1 YGLPGMVKLH
11 GSVVVAGAASL
22 RGANALNGDP
32 DRNGGYTVISNM
44 NETARALHAPVKATA
59 ALVGGATAHDALLK
73 ALNPYVGGKTPVIPE
88 LDGGPGSRG
97 WLAPGYWNDGQEAP
111 LFNAGNGLEFRVLR
125 VADGSSPFDGFDQVF
140 IRNTNAAGNI
150 ENVSIIVGVN
160 VAMLIDG
167 ELHTAGVLEP
177 GQTWSTTV
185 PAGAYVN
192 VPGASGDPGDG
203 PTAQFIATPTSG
215 ARNLVVQ
222 FVDQS
227 DPGTEPITSWL
238 WNFNDGYT
246 STEQNPVHTFT
257 SAGVYTV
264 SLTVQTSVGISIET
278 KGNYITVTDPVGP
291 TALFT
296 SGPTSIKTGDTVY
309 FGDLSQP
316 GSMPITA
323 WAWDFGDGQTSAD
336 QSPSHAYTAAG
347 VYTVTLTVTTSAGT
361 DEEVKADLITVSDPN
376 GPVVDFTASPT
387 LTVTGTPIQFADLTL
402 PGDAPLASWQ
412 WDFGDGAQSLVK
424 SPVYAYPAPGV
435 YSVTVTVTDTNG
447 LTGVLAKPDFI
458 VVSAPNGPTADFTAA
473 PTTGLAPL
481 TTQFVD
487 LSLPGGAPVTTWE
500 WVFGDGQTSNLPA
513 PEHTYA
519 AAGAYSVSLTVTTA
533 IGTSS
538 VTKPNFVVVTA
549 PGGPAADFTAYPTTG
564 KGPLTVQFAN
574 LSTAGSAGITQWAWT
589 FGDGQTSTEQSPRHT
604 YGAQGSFPV
613 TLTVTDANANTSQ
626 VTKVNYVVVSAPTT
640 LTAAFTSDVTS
651 GTAPLTVMFTDQ
663 SIEGQ
668 QPITGRLWNFGD
680 GETSTVQNPV
690 HIYTESGNYTVT
702 LTVSTASGSD
712 AETKPAYISVGQGVP
727 AAGAAGL
734 VALAAALGLLG
745 ARRRRK

>member
-1 YGLPGMVKLH
+1 
-11 GSVVVAGAASL
+11 
-22 RGANALNGDP
+22 
-32 DRNGGYTVISNM
+32 
-44 NETARALHAPVKATA
+44 
-59 ALVGGATAHDALLK
+59 
-73 ALNPYVGGKTPVIPE
+73 
-88 LDGGPGSRG
+88 
-97 WLAPGYWNDGQEAP
+97 
-111 LFNAGNGLEFRVLR
+111 
-125 VADGSSPFDGFDQVF
+125 
-140 IRNTNAAGNI
+140 
-150 ENVSIIVGVN
+150 
-160 VAMLIDG
+160 
-167 ELHTAGVLEP
+167 
-177 GQTWSTTV
+177 
-185 PAGAYVN
+185 
-192 VPGASGDPGDG
+192 
-203 PTAQFIATPTSG
+203 
-215 ARNLVVQ
+215 
-222 FVDQS
+222 
-227 DPGTEPITSWL
+227 
-238 WNFNDGYT
+238 
-246 STEQNPVHTFT
+246 
-257 SAGVYTV
+257 
-264 SLTVQTSVGISIET
+264 
-278 KGNYITVTDPVGP
+278 
-291 TALFT
+291 
-296 SGPTSIKTGDTVY
+296 
-309 FGDLSQP
+309 
-316 GSMPITA
+316 
-323 WAWDFGDGQTSAD
+323 D

-549 PGGPAADFTAYPTTG
+549 PGGPAADFTAYPTAG